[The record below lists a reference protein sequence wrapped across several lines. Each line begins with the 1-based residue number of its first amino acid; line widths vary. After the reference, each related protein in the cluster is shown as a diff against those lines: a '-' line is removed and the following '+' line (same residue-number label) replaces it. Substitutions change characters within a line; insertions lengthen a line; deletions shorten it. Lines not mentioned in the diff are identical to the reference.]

1 MTTSSDDAGN
11 ATRPPQPVPDD
22 GVVPGRTFEVAI
34 DANDPVLLRPF
45 WITALNYVELVTD
58 EGAVDLVDPA
68 GLGPTIWFQHVPET
82 KAAKNRLHLDIKVSP
97 TQRAVLVDK
106 LIALGGT
113 VVSSYPR
120 FTVLADPEG
129 NEVCLTDD

>member
-11 ATRPPQPVPDD
+11 ATCQPPPVPRD
-22 GVVPGRTFEVAI
+22 GVVPGRTFEIAI
-34 DANDPVLLRPF
+34 DTNNAALLRPF
-45 WITALNYVELVTD
+45 WTTALNYQEQVTD

-68 GLGPTIWFQHVPET
+68 GRGPTIWFQHVPEPKT
-82 KAAKNRLHLDIKVSP
+82 TKNRLHLDIKVSP
-97 TQRAVLVDK
+97 TQRAALTEH

-113 VVSSYPR
+113 VVSSFPR
-120 FTVLADPEG
+120 FTVLADAEG